1 MIHRWYT
8 SSTSTHHS
16 FIRNMTHYGNDE
28 YKHLEGRTL
37 MDDSGKTLVIFKI
50 VYAPDAVYDMTDG
63 HAGKAYQVFFEETD
77 ETFGFRYFASV
88 VEKYG
93 KLVPLPPTKDSST

>member
-1 MIHRWYT
+1 MVYFLHLHT
-8 SSTSTHHS
+8 S
-16 FIRNMTHYGNDE
+16 FIQNMTHYGNDE

-50 VYAPDAVYDMTDG
+50 VYAPDSLYRMTDG
-63 HAGKAYQVFFEETD
+63 HAGNAYRVFFEESD
-77 ETFGFRYFASV
+77 ETLGFRHFSSV

-93 KLVPLPPTKDSST
+93 KLVPLPTINEQN

>member
-1 MIHRWYT
+1 MDDIPPTY
-8 SSTSTHHS
+8 HS
-16 FIRNMTHYGNDE
+16 FTHNMTHYGNDE

-50 VYAPDAVYDMTDG
+50 VYAPDSIYDMTDG
-63 HAGKAYQVFFEETD
+63 HAGNAYQVFFEESD
-77 ETFGFRYFASV
+77 EVFGFRHFSSV

-93 KLVPLPPTKDSST
+93 KLVPLPPTKENEKSSST